1 MSTLSL
7 NLVCSDFYEQCT
19 MFFSLAYMVLIF
31 DSWMW
36 FLFFLSFGKT
46 ITLFISSA
54 NIFFPSIFWYGI
66 LCDGGQDRQ
75 LQNHR
80 CRVSHLLSLEL
91 PDCCLVVG
99 TTIPVAGDGRA
110 PTRVLVML
118 FVAIVIYIYI
128 NQCCY
133 VFFFTGDCGVFL
145 LDKLCL
151 YNLLLV
157 CFLCVPFF
165 CLK

>member
-118 FVAIVIYIYI
+118 FLAIVIYIYI
-128 NQCCY
+128 LINA
-133 VFFFTGDCGVFL
+133 VMFFFSRETVVSFYLISFVYIIYCLFAFCVFL
-145 LDKLCL
+145 
-151 YNLLLV
+151 Y
-157 CFLCVPFF
+157 FA
-165 CLK
+165 